1 MASNFEYLLH
11 KKGYQHFAQAAIEAE
26 KCLAVSP
33 ASSAIHARKALE
45 LGVKFIYSV
54 EKDLKI
60 PYRET
65 LSALIHD
72 YNFKDIIGIQLFY
85 LIKFIVKLGNAS
97 VHSNSPIK
105 HDDAVLA
112 LRNLHNFCDWIDYSY
127 SEEYEQKNFDASI
140 LPSPSYEKQTREQLQ
155 KLEEAL
161 NSKTQSIEELTKANN
176 ALMAKLQELKESNQ
190 NQRIFKIDEIS
201 EAETRK
207 KYIDVALAEAGWR
220 IADSGVMFPNCYTE
234 VQVDGMPNTTG
245 KGFIDYVLYGQDN
258 VPLAVVEAKKA
269 SVDTMVGS
277 QQAKLYADCLEKQ
290 YGRRPLIF
298 TTNGFDIFYTNDY
311 QHEARRLVSGFF
323 TQDEL
328 QLEIDR
334 RKNRI
339 PLTNIEINDDITNRP
354 YQKEAIISACEDIE
368 KHHRKFLIVQATG
381 TGKTRVSIS
390 LVDVLLKHNYI
401 KNILFLADRTA
412 LVRQAKRNFVDLLP
426 NLTCCNLMENKEDPE
441 QCRMIFSTY
450 PTIMNAIDDTKRKDG
465 NKLFTPGH
473 FDMIILDEAHRSV
486 YNKYQDIFNYF
497 DAMILGLTATPK
509 SELDKDTYA
518 VFDLEK
524 DNPTYA
530 YELEKAVEE
539 GYLVNYTTLEYKDKI
554 MENGVHYDE
563 LSEEEKRHFEDT
575 FADDPAVTANK
586 KVPNTAV
593 NKWLFNQETIDNML
607 KELMDKG
614 LKVNGGDTLG
624 KTIIFARSS
633 LHAKAIVERF
643 NKLFPEYGGDFIKQI
658 DYSIKYADTLL
669 DDFSTKEK
677 YPQIAVSVDMLDTGI
692 DVPEILNL
700 VFYKKVKSYAKFW
713 QMIGRGTRLCKD
725 LFGPG
730 QDKEKFLIL
739 DFCSNFDYFRVNT
752 NGKDNGMQLGLV
764 ERIFNT
770 KVEILRSLQNKEYTD
785 NDDYVKFRKNL
796 AEGVCYE
803 VVILNDE
810 SFRVKMRREY
820 VDIYRNIENWQDL
833 DSIKIS
839 DIKQN
844 ISPII
849 QPADKDELARRF
861 DYVMYSI
868 ILGTLNKT
876 SIAKPVNIVIASCQQ
891 LASKY
896 TIPQVAAK
904 KEIIE
909 KILKEGYWEESRL
922 PDYEQARQALRE
934 LMQFLD
940 TGKGQKIYYTHFDD
954 EIQTVTEGA
963 PIVYGSNSLKP
974 YKERVKDYL
983 KEHEDT
989 LAVYKLRN
997 NKQLTTNDLE
1007 MLEKILWEELGSK
1020 EDYTKDYGEKPVG
1033 MLVREIVGMEQS
1045 AVNEAFSEFISA
1057 GNLNSKQ
1064 IDFVN
1069 MIITYIV
1076 KNGNIVDVKTTF
1088 SQQPFKGFGGG
1099 VSVLFKG
1106 KMPVVKNIMDRVAQ
1120 IKKNAEEVSKAL

>member
-1 MASNFEYLLH
+1 MASNFEHLLN
-11 KKGYQHFAQAAIEAE
+11 KKGYKHFVEAAIEAE

-54 EKDLKI
+54 EQDLSI
-60 PYRET
+60 PYKET

-72 YNFKDIIGIQLFY
+72 YHFKDMIGTQLFH
-85 LIKFIVKLGNAS
+85 LIKYIVQLGNAA

-105 HDDAVLA
+105 QDDAVLA

-127 SEEYEQKNFDASI
+127 SEEYEQREFDASI
-140 LPSPSYEKQTREQLQ
+140 LPSPTAEKQTREQLQ
-155 KLEEAL
+155 QLSDAL
-161 NSKTQSIEELTKANN
+161 NSKSQSIEALTRVNE
-176 ALMAKLQELKESNQ
+176 ALMAQLQALKEANQ
-190 NQRIFKIDEIS
+190 QQRTFQVDAIS

-207 KYIDVALAEAGWR
+207 KYIDVALMEAGWR
-220 IADSGVMFPNCYTE
+220 IAGPGVMFPNCYPE
-234 VQVDGMPNTTG
+234 VEVTGMPTASG
-245 KGFIDYVLYGQDN
+245 KGYVDYVLYGQDQL
-258 VPLAVVEAKKA
+258 PLAVVEAKKT

-277 QQAKLYADCLEKQ
+277 QQAKLYADCLGKQ

-298 TTNGFDIFYTNDY
+298 TTNGFEIFYTNDFR
-311 QHEARRLVSGFF
+311 QEARRLVSGFF

-334 RKNRI
+334 RKSRK
-339 PLTNIEINDDITNRP
+339 PLYHIEIDDNITNRP
-354 YQKEAIISACEDIE
+354 YQKEAVISACEDVE
-368 KHHRKFLIVQATG
+368 NHHRKLLIVQATG

-390 LVDVLLKHNYI
+390 LVDVLLKHNYV

-426 NLTCCNLMENKEDPE
+426 NLTCCNLMENKDDPE

-450 PTIMNAIDDTKRKDG
+450 PTIMNAIDDTKTKDG
-465 NKLFTPGH
+465 SRLFTPGH
-473 FDMIILDEAHRSV
+473 FDLIILDEAHRSV
-486 YNKYQDIFNYF
+486 YNKYQDIFHYF

-509 SELDKDTYA
+509 SEIDKDTYA

-524 DNPTYA
+524 GNPTYA
-530 YELEKAVEE
+530 YELDKAVEE
-539 GYLVNYTTLEYKDKI
+539 GYLVNYSTLEYKDKI
-554 MENGVHYDE
+554 MENGVHYNE
-563 LSEEEKRHFEDT
+563 LSEEDKRHFEET
-575 FADDPAVTANK
+575 FADDPAISVTK
-586 KVPNTAV
+586 QVPNTAV

-607 KELMDKG
+607 KELMEKG

-633 LHAKAIVERF
+633 LHAKAVVERF

-669 DDFSTKEK
+669 DDFSTKDK

-730 QDKEKFLIL
+730 QDKEKFLIF

-752 NGKDNGMQLGLV
+752 NGQENGLQLGLV
-764 ERIFNT
+764 QRIFNT
-770 KVEILRSLQNKEYTD
+770 QVEILRSLQLPEFAGDSEYAR
-785 NDDYVKFRKNL
+785 FRQNL
-796 AEGVCYE
+796 AEKLCHA
-803 VVILNDE
+803 VVVLNDE
-810 SFRVKMRREY
+810 SFRVKMRREH
-820 VDIYRNIENWQDL
+820 VDTYRNLANWQDL
-833 DSIKIS
+833 DAIKLS
-839 DIKQN
+839 DIKTY
-844 ISPII
+844 IAPII

-868 ILGTLNKT
+868 MLGTLNKT
-876 SIAKPVNIVIASCQQ
+876 SIAKPVEIVVASCQQ
-891 LASKY
+891 LTGKY
-896 TIPQVAAK
+896 TIPQVAAQK
-904 KEIIE
+904 AIIE
-909 KILKEGYWEESRL
+909 RILQDNYWEEAGL
-922 PDYEQARQALRE
+922 PDYEQARLALRE

-940 TGKGQKIYYTHFDD
+940 AQKGQKIYYTHFDD
-954 EIQTVTEGA
+954 ELQTVAEGE
-963 PIVYGSNSLKP
+963 PIAASGSALKP
-974 YKERVKDYL
+974 YKERVKSYL
-983 KEHEDT
+983 KEHADN

-997 NKQLTTNDLE
+997 NKQLTSTDLE
-1007 MLEKILWEELGSK
+1007 ALEKILWEELGSK
-1020 EDYTKDYGEKPVG
+1020 ADYTKDYGEKPVG
-1033 MLVREIVGMEQS
+1033 MLVREIVGMEQA
-1045 AVNEAFSEFISA
+1045 AVNEVFSEFISA

-1069 MIITYIV
+1069 MIISYIV
-1076 KNGNIVDVKTTF
+1076 KNGNIVDVKATF

-1099 VSVLFKG
+1099 VSVLFRDN
-1106 KMPVVKNIMDRVAQ
+1106 MPVVKNIMDRVAQ
-1120 IKKNAEEVSKAL
+1120 IRKNAEEIKEAL